1 MGRWWWFRR
10 VLVGSSKTGPAA
22 RNSNPRRRHRLRSFA
37 SLRMTERSR
46 ERPGRRASGFESRIK
61 RDKET
66 RIRRDGGISLD
77 KAMGTNGIREKA
89 GNLTPQGKW
98 NEEDEYPPGGG
109 QESQATQKQRD
120 KEGEKQKISEGGGPG

>member
-66 RIRRDGGISLD
+66 RIRR
-77 KAMGTNGIREKA
+77 EK
-89 GNLTPQGKW
+89 NRK
-98 NEEDEYPPGGG
+98 
-109 QESQATQKQRD
+109 SR
-120 KEGEKQKISEGGGPG
+120 KEAGPGVKPETPPLSSAAVEFLRSGVGYS